1 MMTLPRVTS
10 PISNLMEIVNVSH
23 TYTDSK
29 NRQVG
34 ALQDI
39 SLTLQQGHV
48 MSLVGM
54 SGCGK
59 STLLRIIAGLIR
71 PTQGEVLIQG
81 ISPMKYQQEQG
92 ISFVF
97 QKSLLFPW
105 RTVIQNVLLPLEVQ
119 SGRIQFSYRDHA
131 YELIK
136 MLGLTGFENSYPHQL
151 SGGMLQRAAIAR
163 ALVTKPRLLLLDEP
177 FSALDEITRENLW
190 IDFAQI
196 WHSQGLSVVLV
207 THSIRE
213 AVFLADNI
221 CVLSSRPGQVK
232 AEFEMDK
239 FLPRDRTLLIQPWFT
254 ELCENIRSHLS

>member
-1 MMTLPRVTS
+1 MMTVPRTTS
-10 PISNLMEIVNVSH
+10 QISSLMEIAEVSH
-23 TYTDSK
+23 TYADGK
-29 NRQVG
+29 NRQVEV
-34 ALQDI
+34 LRDI

-71 PTQGEVLIQG
+71 PTLGKVSIEG
-81 ISPMKYQQEQG
+81 ISPMKYQQQQG

-105 RTVIQNVLLPLEVQ
+105 RTVMQNVLLPLEIH
-119 SGRIQFSYRDHA
+119 SGKAQLSYRDRA
-131 YELIK
+131 YDLIK
-136 MLGLTGFENSYPHQL
+136 MLGLAGFENSYPQQL

-196 WHSQGLSVVLV
+196 WRSQDLSVVLV

-221 CVLSSRPGQVK
+221 YVLSSRPGQVK
-232 AEFEMDK
+232 AKFQMDK
-239 FLPRDRTLLIQPWFT
+239 LLPRDRKLLVQPWFT
-254 ELCENIRSHLS
+254 ELCENVRSLL